1 MSIKPTPDP
10 SVQSESESE
19 CETEGPPQVLQEV
32 SHTEPEVVCKLCF
45 RPAMDPESSGPRLGQ
60 LYSFGYCVAHLY
72 CLMFSSG
79 LDQNGE
85 DEDGI
90 NGFLPQDIVKEWR
103 RGGKL
108 NCTFCKKKYAT
119 VGCVGKGCK

>member
-1 MSIKPTPDP
+1 MSTKPTPDP
-10 SVQSESESE
+10 SIHSDSESEMD
-19 CETEGPPQVLQEV
+19 TEEPPQELKEI
-32 SHTEPEVVCKLCF
+32 SHTETDIVCKLCF
-45 RPAMDPESSGPRLGQ
+45 RPAQDPEGTLKLGA
-60 LYSFGYCVAHLY
+60 LYQFGYCVAHLY

-85 DEDGI
+85 DEEGI
-90 NGFLPQDIVKEWR
+90 NGFLPVDIVKEWR

-108 NCTFCKKKYAT
+108 NCVHCKKKYAT